1 MAWRVNSVRPRV
13 MEFTGTV
20 GSSWAEEAEPSMG
33 VREVSPWLEL
43 VPPGLVPPWLWKIRG
58 LT

>member
-1 MAWRVNSVRPRV
+1 